1 MEARKMKGI
10 ILAGGAGTRLNPL
23 TKAISKQLIPVY
35 DKPMIYYPL
44 STLMLAG
51 IRDIL
56 IISTPHDLPKFKE
69 LFGDGQEMGL
79 NISYKEQP
87 KPEGIAQAFIIGEE
101 FIGEDSVCLIL
112 GDNIFYGH
120 SLSMTLQ
127 KMAGIKEG
135 AYIFGY
141 WVSDPQRYGIVEFN
155 EDNEVISIEEKPKV
169 PKSNYAVPGLYFYD
183 NKIVNIAKNLKP
195 SARGELEI
203 TDVNLTYLRRG
214 NLKVE
219 LLGRGYA
226 WLDTGTPDSLLD
238 ASNYIA
244 TMERRQ
250 GLKIGCIEEVAF
262 RMGYIDTKQFE
273 KIIDQSPENEYK
285 KYLKIILKEHKNRG
299 RDDDEF

>member
-1 MEARKMKGI
+1 MKGI

-23 TKAISKQLIPVY
+23 TKAVSKQLIPVY

-51 IRDIL
+51 IKDIL
-56 IISTPHDLPKFKE
+56 IISTPHDLPKFRE
-69 LFGDGQEMGL
+69 LFGEGREIGL
-79 NISYKEQP
+79 NISYREQP

-101 FIGEDSVCLIL
+101 FIGDDLVCLIL

-120 SLSMTLQ
+120 SLSLTLQ
-127 KMAGIKEG
+127 KIAGLKEG
-135 AYIFGY
+135 ACIFGY
-141 WVSDPQRYGIVEFN
+141 WVDNPQRYGVVEFN
-155 EDNEVISIEEKPKV
+155 ENNEVISIEEKPKI

-183 NKIVNIAKNLKP
+183 NGVVDIAKNLKP
-195 SARGELEI
+195 SDRGELEI
-203 TDVNLTYLRRG
+203 TDVNLAYLKKG

-219 LLGRGYA
+219 LLSRGYA

-262 RMGYIDTKQFE
+262 RMGYIDKNQFE
-273 KIIDQSPENEYK
+273 GIIERLPLNDYR
-285 KYLKIILKEHKNRG
+285 KYLEMILKEEQKI
-299 RDDDEF
+299 

>member
-1 MEARKMKGI
+1 
-10 ILAGGAGTRLNPL
+10 
-23 TKAISKQLIPVY
+23 
-35 DKPMIYYPL
+35 
-44 STLMLAG
+44 MLVG

-56 IISTPHDLPKFKE
+56 IISTPKDLPKFID
-69 LFGDGQEMGL
+69 LFGDYKEIGL
-79 NISYKEQP
+79 NISFKEQP

-101 FIGEDSVCLIL
+101 FIGNDSVCLIL

-120 SLSMTLQ
+120 DLSMTLQ
-127 KMAGIKEG
+127 KMAELKEE
-135 AYIFGY
+135 ACIFGY
-141 WVSDPQRYGIVEFN
+141 WVANPQRYGVVEFN
-155 EDNEVISIEEKPKV
+155 ENNEVISIEEKPKY

-183 NKIVNIAKNLKP
+183 NEVVEIAKNLKS

-203 TDVNLTYLRRG
+203 TDVNLEYLKRG

-219 LLGRGYA
+219 ILGRGYA

-262 RMGYIDTKQFE
+262 RMGYIDKNQFE
-273 KIIDQSPENEYK
+273 GIIERLPVNDYR
-285 KYLKIILKEHKNRG
+285 KYLEIILKEEQKIK
-299 RDDDEF
+299 

>member
-1 MEARKMKGI
+1 MKGI

-23 TKAISKQLIPVY
+23 TKAVSKQLIPVY

-51 IRDIL
+51 IKDIL
-56 IISTPHDLPKFKE
+56 IISTPQDLPKFRE
-69 LFGDGQEMGL
+69 LFGDGREIGL
-79 NISYKEQP
+79 NISYKKQL

-112 GDNIFYGH
+112 GDNLFYGH
-120 SLSMTLQ
+120 SLSSTLQ
-127 KMAGIKEG
+127 KMETLEEG

-155 EDNEVISIEEKPKV
+155 ENNKVISIEEKPKI

-183 NKIVNIAKNLKP
+183 NEIVDLAKNLKP

-203 TDVNLTYLRRG
+203 TDVNLAYLKKG
-214 NLKVE
+214 KLKVE

-226 WLDTGTPDSLLD
+226 WLDTGTPDSLID

-262 RMGYIDTKQFE
+262 RMGYIDSKQFK
-273 KIIDQSPENEYK
+273 KIVEQSPENEYK
-285 KYLKIILKEHKNRG
+285 KYLKIILKEYNNRG
-299 RDDDEF
+299 RNDNEF

>member
-1 MEARKMKGI
+1 MKGI

-51 IRDIL
+51 IKDIL
-56 IISTPHDLPKFKE
+56 IISTPQDLPKFKE
-69 LFGDGQEMGL
+69 LFGDGREIGL

-87 KPEGIAQAFIIGEE
+87 KPEGIAQAFIIGEK
-101 FIGEDSVCLIL
+101 FICKDSVCLIL
-112 GDNIFYGH
+112 GDNMFYGH

-127 KMAGIKEG
+127 KMAGLKEG
-135 AYIFGY
+135 ACIFGY

-155 EDNEVISIEEKPKV
+155 ENNKVISIEEKPKI

-183 NKIVNIAKNLKP
+183 NEVVDLAKNLKP

-203 TDVNLTYLRRG
+203 TDVNLTYLKKG
-214 NLKVE
+214 KLKVE

-244 TMERRQ
+244 TIERRQ

-262 RMGYIDTKQFE
+262 RMGYIDSKQLE
-273 KIIDQSPENEYK
+273 KIIDKLPKNEYK
-285 KYLKIILKEHKNRG
+285 KYLKIILKEYKSRG
-299 RDDDEF
+299 RD

>member
-1 MEARKMKGI
+1 MKGI
-10 ILAGGAGTRLNPL
+10 ILAGGTGSRLSPL
-23 TKAISKQLIPVY
+23 TRAICKQLIPVY

-51 IRDIL
+51 IEDIL
-56 IISTPHDLPKFKE
+56 IISTPQDLPKFIE
-69 LFGDGQEMGL
+69 LFGDGHMIGL

-87 KPEGIAQAFIIGEE
+87 RPEGIAQAFIIGEE
-101 FIGEDSVCLIL
+101 FIGKDAVSLIL

-120 SLSMTLQ
+120 NLSITLQ
-127 KMAGIKEG
+127 KMAGLKEG
-135 AYIFGY
+135 ACIFGY
-141 WVSDPQRYGIVEFN
+141 WVANPQRYGVVEFN
-155 EDNEVISIEEKPKV
+155 KNSEVISIEEKPKC

-183 NKIVNIAKNLKP
+183 NEVVDIVKNLKP
-195 SARGELEI
+195 SEREELEI
-203 TDVNLTYLRRG
+203 TDANLAYLKKR

-262 RMGYIDTKQFE
+262 RMGYIDKNRFE
-273 KIIDQSPENEYK
+273 KIIEKLQVNDYR
-285 KYLKIILKEHKNRG
+285 KYLEMILKEEQKIK
-299 RDDDEF
+299 

>member
-1 MEARKMKGI
+1 MKGI
-10 ILAGGAGTRLNPL
+10 ILAGGTGTRLNPI
-23 TKAISKQLIPVY
+23 TKSISKQLIPVY

-44 STLMLAG
+44 SSLMLAG

-56 IISTPHDLPKFKE
+56 IISTPQDLPKFRE
-69 LFGDGQEMGL
+69 LFGDGEEIGL

-101 FIGEDSVCLIL
+101 FIGKDSVCLIL

-127 KMAGIKEG
+127 KMAGLKEG
-135 AYIFGY
+135 ACIFGY
-141 WVSDPQRYGIVEFN
+141 WVANPQRYGVVEFN
-155 EDNEVISIEEKPKV
+155 ENNEVISIEEKPKH

-183 NKIVNIAKNLKP
+183 NEVVNIAKNLKP

-203 TDVNLTYLRRG
+203 TDVNLAYLKKG

-226 WLDTGTPDSLLD
+226 WLDTGTPDNLLD

-262 RMGYIDTKQFE
+262 RMNYVDKNQFE
-273 KIIDQSPENEYK
+273 GIIERLPVNDYR
-285 KYLKIILKEHKNRG
+285 KYLEMILKEEQKVK
-299 RDDDEF
+299 

>member
-1 MEARKMKGI
+1 MKGI

-51 IRDIL
+51 IKDIL
-56 IISTPHDLPKFKE
+56 IISTPQDLPKFKE
-69 LFGDGQEMGL
+69 LFGDGQEIGL

-101 FIGEDSVCLIL
+101 FIGDDLVCLIL

-120 SLSMTLQ
+120 NLSMTLQ

-135 AYIFGY
+135 ACIFGY
-141 WVSDPQRYGIVEFN
+141 WVADPQRYGVVEFN
-155 EDNEVISIEEKPKV
+155 DNHKVISIEEKPKF

-183 NKIVNIAKNLKP
+183 NEVVDIAKNLKP

-203 TDVNLTYLRRG
+203 TDVNLAYLKKG

-262 RMGYIDTKQFE
+262 RMGYIDSKQLE
-273 KIIDQSPENEYK
+273 KIIDKLPKNEYK

-299 RDDDEF
+299 RD

>member
-1 MEARKMKGI
+1 MKGI

-23 TKAISKQLIPVY
+23 TKAVSKQLIPVY

-51 IRDIL
+51 IKDIL
-56 IISTPHDLPKFKE
+56 IISTPQDLPKFRE
-69 LFGDGQEMGL
+69 LFGDGREIGL

-101 FIGEDSVCLIL
+101 FIGDDLVCLIL

-120 SLSMTLQ
+120 NLSMTLQ
-127 KMAGIKEG
+127 KMARLKEG

-141 WVSDPQRYGIVEFN
+141 WVADPQRYGVVEFN
-155 EDNEVISIEEKPKV
+155 ENNEVISIEEKPKF

-183 NKIVNIAKNLKP
+183 NEVVDIAKNLKP

-203 TDVNLTYLRRG
+203 TDVNLAYLKKG

-262 RMGYIDTKQFE
+262 RMGYIDSKQLE
-273 KIIDQSPENEYK
+273 KIIDQLPKNEYK

-299 RDDDEF
+299 RD